1 MVIDS
6 WTYLST
12 VFFYAMIHA
21 SMRNFWSFFPPLE
34 SWVTEIWRLKQGST
48 EMDNPNSF
56 REILIKTR
64 EKWVSLE
71 VKGQSRDFLWHLNET
86 KLVFFLLSFLLL
98 PPSYI
103 YIIQRIFSLFA
114 IAYFRFFTLPFL
126 RILLGSLLNHLLS
139 STVEHYKSAF

>member
-86 KLVFFLLSFLLL
+86 KLVFFSALL
-98 PPSYI
+98 PPPPPVLYLH
-103 YIIQRIFSLFA
+103 YTTPFFPFCYCLFSLFH
-114 IAYFRFFTLPFL
+114 FTIFKD
-126 RILLGSLLNHLLS
+126 ITQISF
-139 STVEHYKSAF
+139 KSFNF